1 VRPNEPI
8 PFLFLIFTFKNEIL
22 LLNKIKCIPS
32 INKMLERIS
41 FNLSRGYL
49 SKTILAEKKDEMDDG
64 IVSGILSELSSLDGD
79 KIECY
84 YGSITSGT
92 TDSRTAY
99 DYLILYKFYDGFK
112 PVVVKNGSH
121 QLCRPSKWFEN
132 YYEEEVSDEE
142 YNKRFGITECDDSE
156 LTELEKTRK
165 QFEHKYFGHANYKV
179 NELLE
184 LVCESSREKFHEFL
198 KKKYS
203 DFIRQEILMF

>member
-1 VRPNEPI
+1 
-8 PFLFLIFTFKNEIL
+8 
-22 LLNKIKCIPS
+22 
-32 INKMLERIS
+32 MLERIT

-49 SKTILAEKKDEMDDG
+49 SKTILAEKEDKMDDG

-92 TDSRTAY
+92 TDSRIAY
-99 DYLILYKFYDGFK
+99 DYLILYKFDDGFK

-121 QLCRPSKWFEN
+121 QLCRPSEWFEH
-132 YYEEEVSDEE
+132 YYEDIEIEE
-142 YNKRFGITECDDSE
+142 FDDDNPYHWTKE
-156 LTELEKTRK
+156 F
-165 QFEHKYFGHANYKV
+165 QDKYFGQANYNV

-184 LVCESSREKFHEFL
+184 LVCETSREKFYEFL

-203 DFIRQEILMF
+203 SFIRQEILMF

>member
-1 VRPNEPI
+1 
-8 PFLFLIFTFKNEIL
+8 
-22 LLNKIKCIPS
+22 
-32 INKMLERIS
+32 MLERIT

-49 SKTILAEKKDEMDDG
+49 FKIILAEKEDEMDDG
-64 IVSGILSELSSLDGD
+64 IVSGILSELSSLDDD

-84 YGSITSGT
+84 YGCLTSGT
-92 TDSRTAY
+92 TDGKMVF
-99 DYLILYKFYDGFK
+99 DYLILYKFDDGFK
-112 PVVVKNGSH
+112 PIVVKNGSH
-121 QLCRPSKWFEN
+121 RWSRPSEWFEN

-142 YNKRFGITECDDSE
+142 YNKRFGITGFDDSE

-198 KKKYS
+198 K
-203 DFIRQEILMF
+203 LMFF